1 MTSVLRR
8 GAPAALLGF
17 ILLLALVVAAAAQP
31 RFPALNNR
39 RVVDEANVLPPTA
52 EQQLTQRL
60 AELET
65 ATGRQL
71 VVATV
76 PDLQGY
82 DIADYGYQLGR
93 SWGIGSRARNDGAI
107 LLVAPSERQVRI
119 EVGYGLE
126 GLLTDALTSR
136 ILREQ
141 VVPRFR
147 ANDMAG
153 GITAGADA
161 LIGHLRADPEVQQR
175 NLAQAAAAKP
185 QPQPRSSRGGSI
197 WPVILTIVVIWV
209 VLSIIGG
216 RGGRRGR
223 RRGGGLGGVI
233 PGVII
238 GSGLGRSGRGG
249 GWSGGGGFGGGGGF
263 SGGGGSFGGGGSSSG
278 W

>member
-1 MTSVLRR
+1 MTAALHR
-8 GAPAALLGF
+8 GAPAALLGLV
-17 ILLLALVVAAAAQP
+17 LLLALVVSAAAQP
-31 RFPALNNR
+31 RFPALNGR
-39 RVVDEANVLPPTA
+39 RVVDEANVLPPAA

-82 DIADYGYQLGR
+82 DIADYGYRLGR

-161 LIGHLRADPEVQQR
+161 LIGHLRAEPEVQQR
-175 NLAQAAAAKP
+175 TLAQAAAAKP
-185 QPQPRSSRGGSI
+185 QRSRGGGGGGSWI
-197 WPVILTIVVIWV
+197 WAVLVAIVIVWI

-216 RGGRRGR
+216 RGGRG
-223 RRGGGLGGVI
+223 RRGGGGVL

-238 GSGLGRSGRGG
+238 GSGIGRSGRSG